1 MNTIVDIS
9 WAQLM
14 LGLLILVIPV
24 YILWRF
30 KTKLIG
36 TTVIAVARMI
46 VQLIFVGYY
55 LEYLFKYDNPW
66 VNLGWILIMVL
77 VASFSAI
84 ERSGL
89 RRDKGMVVSIF
100 IATFLGTFIIDLF
113 FLKFVIQLPNIM
125 EAQYIIPI
133 TGMILGNCLR
143 GNVIGMNEFYYNL
156 DRHQERY
163 RFYLA
168 SGSSR
173 KEALFPFFRSALIK
187 SINPTLASMATIGL
201 VSLPGMMTGQML
213 SGSSPLIAIKYQI
226 MIMIAIFAGSL
237 LSVYL
242 AIKFSLTVGIDRQNN
257 FRNVILKKEKKPG
270 ALIHWR
276 K

>member
-1 MNTIVDIS
+1 MNEIIDIS
-9 WAQLM
+9 WIQLA
-14 LGLLILVIPV
+14 LGLIVLVIPI

-36 TTVIAVARMI
+36 STVIAVARMI

-77 VASFSAI
+77 VADFSTI
-84 ERSGL
+84 DRSEL
-89 RRDKGMVVSIF
+89 KRDKGLLLSIF
-100 IATFLGTFIIDLF
+100 IATFLGVFVIDLF
-113 FLKFVIQLPNIM
+113 FLKLVIQLPNIM
-125 EAQYIIPI
+125 EAQYLIPI

-143 GNVIGMNEFYYNL
+143 GNVIGINDFYYNL

-163 RFYLA
+163 RFFLA
-168 SGSSR
+168 SGAT
-173 KEALFPFFRSALIK
+173 KTEALFPFFRTALIK
-187 SINPTLASMATIGL
+187 SINPTLAVMATIGL

-226 MIMIAIFAGSL
+226 MIMIAIFAGTL

-242 AIKFSLTVGIDRQNN
+242 GINFSLKVGFDNQNN
-257 FRNVILKKEKKPG
+257 FRNAILKKGEM
-270 ALIHWR
+270 
-276 K
+276 